1 MPTGYKLFAC
11 CHYAAA
17 AAVVLCLVQVDAGET
32 PEAALVRELQ
42 EELSI
47 QVGQGRATILC
58 IHQCFRRSLQCLY
71 MCSACGMPMH

>member
-1 MPTGYKLFAC
+1 MPTAYKLFAC

-17 AAVVLCLVQVDAGET
+17 AVVLCLAQVDAGET

-47 QVGQGRATILC
+47 QVG
-58 IHQCFRRSLQCLY
+58 
-71 MCSACGMPMH
+71 